1 MDARPTSLPAE
12 FEVAGGLAPIRGWS
26 SDEAPRIVADGIV
39 RWNDPLWTGPRVPS
53 TIAFQSP
60 PPDLGPAG
68 PSHLPRDLTIHW
80 KRRST
85 RAAPR
90 RMLRISFTPGSDLF
104 GVGEAAGPLRRNG
117 RRITLWNADH
127 YAYDEATPSLY
138 QSHPWVLGIRPDGT
152 AFGILWDTTCR
163 SRVWLGDGVLV
174 VRAEDAGFA
183 AYTIEGQTPEIV
195 LTRLTDLI
203 GRAPLPPIWALGF
216 QQSRYSYYPD
226 AEVRRIADEIRTRR
240 IPCDVIWLDIHY
252 MDGNRSFT
260 FDPSRFSDPAA
271 LLTHLCARDFRS
283 VLMIDPGLKFDPAY
297 HAYAS
302 GRDAGAFVRD
312 EVGREYHGE
321 VWPGACAFPDF
332 SNAAV
337 RHWWG
342 DLYRPLIELGADG
355 FWNDMNEPAIFD
367 GPDRTMPESNIHIAD
382 PELGGPT
389 THARIHNVYGT
400 LMVRATREG
409 VARHRPDRRP
419 FVLTRANFLGGHR
432 YAATWTGDNSSTWDH
447 LAWSITM
454 ALNLGLSGQPVAG
467 PDIGGFEG
475 NASGTL
481 FARWMGIGAMLP
493 FCRAHTDV
501 WTREHE
507 PWSWGPA
514 VEATCRRAIVRRYRL
529 LPFWYTLFHEAS
541 RNGLPPVRPL
551 FFLDPSDPALRAA
564 DDAFLLGEAV
574 MVRCRV
580 TESGECL
587 APMPRGSWRR
597 FELTELPDPELP
609 ELWLRP
615 GHIVPIGPAQQHTAE
630 RSLDPLTLLVA
641 LDAAGHASGSLYE
654 DAGDGHGHAGGA
666 FRLTRY
672 TAERHGNR
680 VRVTVAGIEGA
691 LPRPD
696 RALRIEV
703 HHASGI
709 TAAAGR
715 DGEPITLD
723 LPI

>member
-1 MDARPTSLPAE
+1 VTRPRASSPRESSDGTTLSGPARTPPPPSRSSPHPPTKASEPFRPPLRHPSTLEAALDAGSPTSDAPHLLP
-12 FEVAGGLAPIRGWS
+12 S
-26 SDEAPRIVADGIV
+26 
-39 RWNDPLWTGPRVPS
+39 
-53 TIAFQSP
+53 
-60 PPDLGPAG
+60 
-68 PSHLPRDLTIHW
+68 
-80 KRRST
+80 
-85 RAAPR
+85 
-90 RMLRISFTPGSDLF
+90 GSDLF

-127 YAYDEATPSLY
+127 YAYDETTASLY
-138 QSHPWVLGIRPDGT
+138 QSHPWVLGIRPDGS
-152 AFGILWDTTCR
+152 AFGILWDTTGR
-163 SRVWLGDGVLV
+163 SRVWLGDGVLA

-195 LTRLTDLI
+195 LTRLTELI
-203 GRAPLPPIWALGF
+203 GRAPLPPLWALGF
-216 QQSRYSYYPD
+216 HQSRYSYYPD
-226 AEVRRIADEIRTRR
+226 SEVRRIADEMRTRR

-271 LLTHLCARDFRS
+271 LLAHLRARDFRS

-312 EVGREYHGE
+312 EVGREYLGE

-367 GPDRTMPESNIHIAD
+367 GPDRTMPESNIHLAD

-389 THARIHNVYGT
+389 THARIHNIYGT

-409 VARHRPDRRP
+409 VARHRPERRP
-419 FVLTRANFLGGHR
+419 FLLTRANFLGGHR

-454 ALNLGLSGQPVAG
+454 ALNLGLSGQPMVG

-507 PWSWGPA
+507 PWSWGPDI
-514 VEATCRRAIVRRYRL
+514 ESTCRRAIIRRYRL
-529 LPFWYTLFHEAS
+529 LPYWYTLFWEAS
-541 RNGLPPVRPL
+541 RTGLPPVRPL
-551 FFLDPSDPALRAA
+551 FFLDPSDSALRAA
-564 DDAFLLGEAV
+564 DDAFTLGDAI

-580 TESGECL
+580 SETGACL

-615 GHIVPIGPAQQHTAE
+615 GHIVPIGPALQHTAE
-630 RSLDPLTLLVA
+630 RPLDPLTLLIA
-641 LDAAGHASGSLYE
+641 LDTSGNASGTLYE
-654 DAGDGHGHAGGA
+654 DAGDGHEHTSGA

-672 TAERHGNR
+672 AAERKARH
-680 VRVTVAGIEGA
+680 VSVSVASTEGDR
-691 LPRPD
+691 PRCD
-696 RALRIEV
+696 RAIRVELL
-703 HHASGI
+703 HAGGI
-709 TAAAGR
+709 AVATGR
-715 DGEPITLD
+715 DGDVLTFD
-723 LPI
+723 LPE